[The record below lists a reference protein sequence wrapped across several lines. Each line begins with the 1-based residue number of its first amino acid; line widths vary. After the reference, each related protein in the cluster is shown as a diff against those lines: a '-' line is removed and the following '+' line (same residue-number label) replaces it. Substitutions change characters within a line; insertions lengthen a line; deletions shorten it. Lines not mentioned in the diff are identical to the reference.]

1 MALSNL
7 PSHIISVLRL
17 IILAARLVL
26 WLTFTSG
33 LVSVHILP
41 DDVWLF
47 GFAVMTT
54 THAIFDASYVAA
66 CTANLGAEPG
76 FWDVVHILITLL
88 DVQMARVITVNFAE
102 GPDE

>member
-7 PSHIISVLRL
+7 SRYMMSVLRL
-17 IILAARLVL
+17 TILAARLVL

-33 LVSVHILP
+33 IVSVHISP

-47 GFAVMTT
+47 GFVFMTT
-54 THAIFDASYVAA
+54 MHAMFDASYVAS
-66 CTANLGAEPG
+66 CTANLGAESS
-76 FWDVVHILITLL
+76 FWDVMHLLITLL
-88 DVQMARVITVNFAE
+88 DVQMARAVIITIVE